1 MLGERLGTA
10 QGGDRFEQL
19 ELGLLARL
27 DVAHCRPQTQQSAV
41 VAADRLPVAGHPL
54 HAAAP
59 IDQPQF
65 KFGGHPAGKRL
76 ANLVATISAIALV
89 DDEIDEI
96 ACQHHVDGLPGVAL
110 DRLIDPV
117 QPPVQVNPAVQA
129 MARLGRHPEMPVSRP
144 FGRHPPPDP
153 CPWCSSGAQADL
165 QGRQALAEP
174 EHVAA
179 TRQPDNCQGAG
190 TQRHNG
196 RVEAF
201 RPGGQ
206 CRPGRQQERRQR
218 QDTPRRAR
226 REDVSNES
234 GDQTVTFTGF
244 S

>member
-1 MLGERLGTA
+1 MKSSGMGHDFLHINRNKRGMVL
-10 QGGDRFEQL
+10 DL
-19 ELGLLARL
+19 KHPDGL
-27 DVAHCRPQTQQSAV
+27 
-41 VAADRLPVAGHPL
+41 AA
-54 HAAAP
+54 
-59 IDQPQF
+59 I
-65 KFGGHPAGKRL
+65 KRL
-76 ANLVATISAIALV
+76 VETADVLVYNV
-89 DDEIDEI
+89 R
-96 ACQHHVDGLPGVAL
+96 P
-110 DRLIDPV
+110 
-117 QPPVQVNPAVQA
+117 QA